1 MRVVGNGIDKSRQ
14 VVKINRYMYNG
25 YMGLDRM
32 LNFYRRDIDQ
42 EFVELINSVGSS
54 LR

>member
-1 MRVVGNGIDKSRQ
+1 MVDKSGQ